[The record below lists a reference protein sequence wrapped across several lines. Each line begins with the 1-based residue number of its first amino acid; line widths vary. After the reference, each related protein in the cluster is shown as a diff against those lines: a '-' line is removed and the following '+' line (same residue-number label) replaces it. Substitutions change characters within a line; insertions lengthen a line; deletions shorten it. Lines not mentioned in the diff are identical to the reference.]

1 MTPQPRL
8 SILPYSCVFPLRAGT
23 NRPEEGSTPICWVH
37 PVVRARPYALFMRQG
52 LVDGIIGLLG
62 FATLLYGLWLIWQ
75 PLAWTVGGL
84 LLLGYALKASR
95 ARVAP
100 GES

>member
-1 MTPQPRL
+1 
-8 SILPYSCVFPLRAGT
+8 
-23 NRPEEGSTPICWVH
+23 
-37 PVVRARPYALFMRQG
+37 MRQG
-52 LVDGIIGLLG
+52 IVDGIIGLLG
-62 FATLLYGLWLIWQ
+62 FAAFIYGLWLIWQ

-95 ARVAP
+95 ARAAS